1 MSVTEEIKKLS
12 REDGFFIG
20 TDQTAKYLRVGKV
33 KKVYVASNCK
43 EETKVDLEHYAKLAN
58 VELIQLDENNEE
70 LGVLCKKPFRI
81 SVLGLK

>member
-33 KKVYVASNCK
+33 KKVYVASTCK